1 MQGAKEIKRGG
12 KLSGSAG
19 NDSVNVLRAGI
30 SPEQHSIYRHGLF
43 QSGVSAYFLDIIL
56 NLPLLIDR
64 PKRYYGHLVQ
74 IILGP
79 THQ

>member
-1 MQGAKEIKRGG
+1 MANSRAPLEMIR
-12 KLSGSAG
+12 SVYCAPGSPRS
-19 NDSVNVLRAGI
+19 NTVYL
-30 SPEQHSIYRHGLF
+30 HGLF

-74 IILGP
+74 IVLGP